1 MDGPGLDGRP
11 PTPAAGPGAPGPGA
25 PGAPDRAPGGP
36 NPVPEGLQPPPRVE
50 LPTWEPSGAGGPTR
64 AWVAQAL
71 TGIGLLVLLTI
82 HMIANHFVV
91 PEGLRDFAA
100 VVDYLSNPLVVAVE
114 VTFLVLVTWHGLLG
128 VRAILFDFGFSPAT
142 ERRISRVLFALGVAT
157 VAYGL
162 WLTWVVVSY
171 R

>member
-1 MDGPGLDGRP
+1 MDGPGLAGRP
-11 PTPAAGPGAPGPGA
+11 TTPAAGPGGGA
-25 PGAPDRAPGGP
+25 GASERASGAPDHVP
-36 NPVPEGLQPPPRVE
+36 NELQPPPRVE

-64 AWVAQAL
+64 AWVAQAV
-71 TGIGLLVLLTI
+71 TGIGLLALVTI

-100 VVDYLSNPLVVAVE
+100 VVDYLSNPLIVAIE
-114 VTFLVLVTWHGLLG
+114 VTFLVLVTWHGLLR

-142 ERRISRVLFALGVAT
+142 ERRISRGLFVLGVAT

-162 WLTWVVVSY
+162 WLTSVIVSY